1 MRWANHSTHRS
12 TISTIESDFNRAL
25 QPQNQ
30 PSQNDSY
37 NPDGTLRSSSLRGS
51 RRKSKS
57 SFFTDRSSLFQ
68 QDSYESPATSP
79 TTLEGPGLANLRP
92 TSPRGSVNTVTTDLI
107 DLTDGEGSIT
117 SELDELD
124 CASALDVLARASDLL
139 SNCPERDSIPRPPV
153 TLDWD
158 PPHPK
163 NLVPYS
169 MHKRFLAN
177 ARRVTEDRQIPTE
190 DLLRTGIW
198 WVLKVRDVR
207 HVRRLLYCSK
217 L

>member
-68 QDSYESPATSP
+68 QDSYDSPATSP

-139 SNCPERDSIPRPPV
+139 SNCPERDSILRPPV

-207 HVRRLLYCSK
+207 LVRRLLYCPK